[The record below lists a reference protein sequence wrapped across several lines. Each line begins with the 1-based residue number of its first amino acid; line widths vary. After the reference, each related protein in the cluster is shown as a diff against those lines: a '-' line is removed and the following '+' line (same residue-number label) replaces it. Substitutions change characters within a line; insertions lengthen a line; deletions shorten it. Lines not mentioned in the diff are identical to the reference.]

1 MNSILLLIILIPVIE
16 IYLFIKIG
24 SQIGASST
32 ILLILTAI
40 IGVYYAKFEGLNT
53 LKSGFVQLS
62 KNRSPTYEVLSG
74 AAIAIAALLLII
86 PGFATDILGFL
97 IIFPLTRKIIFN
109 RFAKKNNF
117 QKNNKNNFIDGEF
130 EDIEDEDDKKYKI
143 LGKFIK
149 DSSSETPD
157 IETYLFVRDRI
168 SKYQLGIDI
177 NSKPLKNKLIEIN
190 TILNLK
196 KRKS

>member
-1 MNSILLLIILIPVIE
+1 MNSILLLIILIPIIE

-24 SQIGASST
+24 SQIGALST
-32 ILLILTAI
+32 ILLIFATAI

-97 IIFPLTRKIIFN
+97 IIFPLTRKIIFSK
-109 RFAKKNNF
+109 FTKKNAF
-117 QKNNKNNFIDGEF
+117 RKNNKNNFIDGEF
-130 EDIEDEDDKKYKI
+130 EDIEDEDDKKI
-143 LGKFIK
+143 
-149 DSSSETPD
+149 
-157 IETYLFVRDRI
+157 
-168 SKYQLGIDI
+168 
-177 NSKPLKNKLIEIN
+177 
-190 TILNLK
+190 
-196 KRKS
+196 